1 MSTQPNP
8 EENAAEETPRKSRK
22 GLFLVLALVAF
33 LVVAGGGAGAFFM
46 MRSTDGEGEGET
58 AGEQQVQ
65 QKEYLVSLESFVVN
79 LADPGGNRYLKATLR
94 AVTLNQE
101 LEERIVNDD
110 ILRSRIR
117 NKVLTILS
125 SKTYDSIGTPVGKE
139 ALRREIV
146 REVNKLLG
154 DESVKD
160 ILFVEF
166 IVQ

>member
-8 EENAAEETPRKSRK
+8 EENAAEQAPRKSRK

-46 MRSTDGEGEGET
+46 MRSADGQEGEN
-58 AGEQQVQ
+58 AADEQQAPQ
-65 QKEYLVSLESFVVN
+65 QEFLVSLESFVVN

-146 REVNKLLG
+146 REINKLLG

>member
-8 EENAAEETPRKSRK
+8 EQAAPAEEPKKSRK
-22 GLFLVLALVAF
+22 GLFLVLAAVAF
-33 LVVAGGGAGAFFM
+33 LVVGGGGAGAFFL
-46 MRSTDGEGEGET
+46 MRSSEASTESDEATT
-58 AGEQQVQ
+58 AQAE
-65 QKEYLVSLESFVVN
+65 ERLVSLETFVVN
-79 LADPGGNRYLKATLR
+79 LADPGGNRYLKATIR
-94 AVTLNQE
+94 AVTRNPG

-139 ALRREIV
+139 ALRRELI

-154 DESVKD
+154 NEDVED